1 MDNMIEG
8 SASSFPVIFPTFLP
22 VLFRLVFALAFYE
35 FSLSR
40 HLYTISL
47 ELKKNSIFTVLS
59 ARSCLHGLGRASRLA
74 SGPVY
79 MSF

>member
-22 VLFRLVFALAFYE
+22 VLFRLVFSLAFYE

-40 HLYTISL
+40 HFVYHKSWD
-47 ELKKNSIFTVLS
+47 EKEFNFTLHG
-59 ARSCLHGLGRASRLA
+59 ARSWPCEPLSLRPSIQVILKI
-74 SGPVY
+74 
-79 MSF
+79 